1 MSEAELGRLYYAP
14 GDTTLVAAPGW
25 AVLVDVPATDALA
38 GRLLEGL
45 LSTTDVDEI
54 LEILVSP
61 GLRTVKNFAVAR
73 WTADGTRVV
82 VRGNFIG
89 AVQGGTDVVGSGL
102 WTDRFIASP
111 ATVTLRSGGGDSA
124 NLPLGWGVVRAAAAT
139 QQADRPAEALALP
152 RVADVES
159 VASEASE
166 ASVSADVGAP
176 VVVPFPVVPSPVVPS
191 PVAPAYEVPAP
202 DLPEEAELP
211 SAARFAEPLAA
222 AWQPEPVAFHDSGR
236 AERDDPAPSVQPAAP
251 GVLEP
256 QPAADAPAAPAD
268 AGLLIEFF
276 PWATSEEEAPWGPA
290 PGAGGPSDEP
300 QAQPVPAPPT
310 PAFDPEAAE
319 MTVDRR
325 TLVGHSGPSD
335 TLVVAARC
343 PQGHLSPAY
352 AGGCRVCGQ
361 PLPPQQPFETPRPP
375 LGVLRL
381 SNGDVVPLDRG
392 LILGRNP
399 RLPAG
404 YAGDQPNLLKLNDP
418 AKDISSQHLEV
429 TLDFWHVLVKD
440 LGSTNGTEV
449 ILPGE
454 QPVQL
459 RANDPMMIEPGT
471 RVVLAGVVDF
481 VFEVTG

>member
-1 MSEAELGRLYYAP
+1 MSEAEMGRLYYAP

-61 GLRTVKNFAVAR
+61 GLRTVKNFAVAQ
-73 WTADGTRVV
+73 WAADGTRVV

-159 VASEASE
+159 AAPEASEASE
-166 ASVSADVGAP
+166 TSDVPAP
-176 VVVPFPVVPSPVVPS
+176 VVPAPVVPAPVV
-191 PVAPAYEVPAP
+191 AAP
-202 DLPEEAELP
+202 DLPEVAELP